1 MSKKLRFD
9 LDVDASALL
18 AANPEAFYSKAYL
31 GEENLAENYR
41 LLPGIKSKTKLAT
54 ILFGNILQ
62 SSSCGFESPTDDLSA
77 VELDVTALS
86 ALAQICQFDLEQSF
100 VALQMTK
107 GSNGD
112 FTVASFMDFY
122 WNEMAKTIGQDI
134 ELIRWQGDTTSVNA
148 TLALADGYIKGLL
161 ADSTVVDVANTTV
174 TASNVLAELAKVFAA
189 APAAIIRKKADL
201 RLYVST
207 NVANAY
213 ELAAASGNTMT
224 YVTTPLALTYLGVK
238 VVVCEGM
245 PNDTAVLTL
254 KDNLLYCFD
263 AEGDD
268 KALKAVNLSDTVAEP
283 YIRTRANMKV
293 GFHHVNGAE
302 IVLYS

>member
-31 GEENLAENYR
+31 GEGNLAENYR

-54 ILFGNILQ
+54 VVFGNILQ
-62 SSSCGFESPTDDLSA
+62 ASTCPFDAPTDDLSA
-77 VELDVTALS
+77 VEIDVCALS
-86 ALAQICQFDLEQSF
+86 AMAQVCQFDLEQSF

-122 WNEMAKTIGQDI
+122 WNTMAQQIGQDI
-134 ELIRWQGDTTSVNA
+134 ELIRWQGDTTSENA
-148 TLALADGYIKGLL
+148 TLALCDGYIKGLL
-161 ADSTVVDVANTTV
+161 ADATVVDVANTTV

-189 APAAIIRKKADL
+189 APSAIIRKKADL

-224 YVTTPLALTYLGVK
+224 YVTTPLELTYLGVK

-245 PNDTAVLTL
+245 PNDHAVLCL
-254 KDNLLYCFD
+254 KDSLLYAFD

-293 GFHHVNGAE
+293 GFHHVNGAQ

>member
-1 MSKKLRFD
+1 MSKNLKFD

-18 AANPEAFYSKAYL
+18 AANPEAFFSKAYL
-31 GEENLAENYR
+31 SEENIADNYR

-54 ILFGNILQ
+54 VLFGNILQ
-62 SSSCGFESPTDDLSA
+62 SSTCPFDAPTDDLSA
-77 VELDVTALS
+77 VEIDVCALS
-86 ALAQICQFDLEQSF
+86 AMAQICQFDLEQSF

-122 WNEMAKTIGQDI
+122 WNTMAKQIGQDI
-134 ELIRWQGDTTSVNA
+134 ELIRWQGDTESENT
-148 TLALADGYIKGLL
+148 TLALCDGYIKGLL
-161 ADSTVVDVANTTV
+161 ADATVVDVANTTV
-174 TASNVLAELAKVFAA
+174 TSSNVLAQLALIFAA
-189 APAAIIRKKADL
+189 APSAIIRRKSDL

-213 ELAAASGNTMT
+213 ELAAAQGNTLT
-224 YVTTPLALTYLGVK
+224 YVTTPLNLTYLGVN

-245 PNDTAVLTL
+245 PDNTAVLTL

-263 AEGDD
+263 AEGDS
-268 KALKAVNLSDTVAEP
+268 KALRAVNLSDTVAEP

>member
-31 GEENLAENYR
+31 SEENVAENYR

-54 ILFGNILQ
+54 VLFGNVLQ
-62 SSSCGFESPTDDLSA
+62 SSSCPFESPSDDLSA

-86 ALAQICQFDLEQSF
+86 AMAQICQFDLEQSF

-161 ADSTVVDVANTTV
+161 ADATVVDVANVAITS
-174 TASNVLAELAKVFAA
+174 SNVLAQ
-189 APAAIIRKKADL
+189 
-201 RLYVST
+201 
-207 NVANAY
+207 
-213 ELAAASGNTMT
+213 
-224 YVTTPLALTYLGVK
+224 
-238 VVVCEGM
+238 
-245 PNDTAVLTL
+245 
-254 KDNLLYCFD
+254 LLS
-263 AEGDD
+263 
-268 KALKAVNLSDTVAEP
+268 L
-283 YIRTRANMKV
+283 I
-293 GFHHVNGAE
+293 H
-302 IVLYS
+302 I

>member
-1 MSKKLRFD
+1 MSRKLRFD

-31 GEENLAENYR
+31 SEESIADNYR
-41 LLPGIKSKTKLAT
+41 LLPGVKDKTKLAT
-54 ILFGNILQ
+54 VLFSQPLQ
-62 SSSCGFESPTDDLSA
+62 ASSCSFSAPNDDLSA
-77 VELDVTALS
+77 VEISVCALS
-86 ALAQICQFDLEQSF
+86 ALAQICQFDIEQSF
-100 VALQMTK
+100 LALQMAK

-112 FTVASFMDFY
+112 FSVASFMDFY
-122 WNEMAKTIGQDI
+122 WNEMAKAIGQDI
-134 ELIRWQGDTTSVNA
+134 ELIRWQGDTESENT
-148 TLALADGYIKGLL
+148 TLALCDGYIKGLL
-161 ADSTVVDVANTTV
+161 ADATVVDVANVSITS
-174 TASNVLAELAKVFAA
+174 SNVLAQLALIFAA
-189 APAAIIRKKADL
+189 APADIIRKKADL

-213 ELAAASGNTMT
+213 ELAAAQGNTLT

-245 PNDTAVLTL
+245 PNDHAVLTL
-254 KDNLLYCFD
+254 KDNLIYAFD

-268 KALKAVNLSDTVAEP
+268 KALKAVNLADTVAEP

-293 GFHHVNGAE
+293 GFTHVNGAE
-302 IVLYS
+302 VVLYS

>member
-1 MSKKLRFD
+1 MSKNLKFD

-18 AANPEAFYSKAYL
+18 AANPEAFFSKAYL
-31 GEENLAENYR
+31 SEENIADNYR

-54 ILFGNILQ
+54 VLFGNILQ
-62 SSSCGFESPTDDLSA
+62 SSTCPFDAPTDDLSA
-77 VELDVTALS
+77 VEIDVCALS
-86 ALAQICQFDLEQSF
+86 AMAQICQFDLEQSF

-122 WNEMAKTIGQDI
+122 WNTMAKQIGQDI
-134 ELIRWQGDTTSVNA
+134 ELIRWQGDTESENT
-148 TLALADGYIKGLL
+148 TLALCDGYIKGLL
-161 ADSTVVDVANTTV
+161 ADATVVDVANVSITS
-174 TASNVLAELAKVFAA
+174 SNVLAQLALIFAA
-189 APAAIIRKKADL
+189 APSAIIRRKSDL

-213 ELAAASGNTMT
+213 ELAAAQGNTLT
-224 YVTTPLALTYLGVK
+224 YVTTPLNLTYLGVS

-245 PNDTAVLTL
+245 PDNTAVLTL

-263 AEGDD
+263 AEGDS
-268 KALKAVNLSDTVAEP
+268 KALRAVNLSDTVAEP

>member
-1 MSKKLRFD
+1 MSRKLRFD
-9 LDVDASALL
+9 LDVDSSALL

-31 GEENLAENYR
+31 AEESIADNYR
-41 LLPGIKSKTKLAT
+41 LLPGVKDKTKLAT
-54 ILFGNILQ
+54 VLFSQPLQ
-62 SSSCGFESPTDDLSA
+62 ASNCSFSAPDDDLSA
-77 VELDVTALS
+77 VEIQVCALS
-86 ALAQICQFDLEQSF
+86 SMAQICQFDLEQSF
-100 VALQMTK
+100 LALQMAK

-122 WNEMAKTIGQDI
+122 WNEMAKAIGNDL
-134 ELIRWQGDTTSVNA
+134 ELIRWQGDTESANA
-148 TLALADGYIKGLL
+148 TLALCDGYIKGLL
-161 ADSTVVDVANTTV
+161 ADSTVIDVNNTTV

-189 APAAIIRKKADL
+189 APSDIIRKKADL

-254 KDNLLYCFD
+254 KDNLIYAFD
-263 AEGDD
+263 AEGDS
-268 KALKAVNLSDTVAEP
+268 KALKAVNLADTVAEP

-293 GFHHVNGAE
+293 GFVHVNGAE

>member
-1 MSKKLRFD
+1 MSRKLRFD
-9 LDVDASALL
+9 LDVDSSALL

-31 GEENLAENYR
+31 SEESLADNYR
-41 LLPGIKSKTKLAT
+41 LLPGVKDKTKLAT
-54 ILFGNILQ
+54 VLFSQPLQ
-62 SSSCGFESPTDDLSA
+62 ASNCSFTAPDDDLSA
-77 VELDVTALS
+77 VEISVCALS
-86 ALAQICQFDLEQSF
+86 SMAQICQFDLEQSF
-100 VALQMTK
+100 LALQMAK

-122 WNEMAKTIGQDI
+122 WNEMAKAIGNDL
-134 ELIRWQGDTTSVNA
+134 ELIRWQGDTESANA
-148 TLALADGYIKGLL
+148 TLALCDGYIKGLL
-161 ADSTVVDVANTTV
+161 ADSTVIDVNNTTV
-174 TASNVLAELAKVFAA
+174 TASNVLAELAKIFAA
-189 APAAIIRKKADL
+189 APSDIIRKKADL

-224 YVTTPLALTYLGVK
+224 YVTTPLQLTYLGVK

-254 KDNLLYCFD
+254 KDNLIYAFD
-263 AEGDD
+263 AEGDS
-268 KALKAVNLSDTVAEP
+268 KALKAVNLADTVAEP

-293 GFHHVNGAE
+293 GFVHVNGAE

>member
-18 AANPEAFYSKAYL
+18 AANPEAFFSKAYL
-31 GEENLAENYR
+31 GEENIAENYR
-41 LLPGIKSKTKLAT
+41 LLPGVKSKTKLAT
-54 ILFGNILQ
+54 VLFGNILQ
-62 SSSCGFESPTDDLSA
+62 SSTCPFDAPTDDLSA
-77 VELDVTALS
+77 VEIDVCALS
-86 ALAQICQFDLEQSF
+86 AMAQICQFDLEQSF

-122 WNEMAKTIGQDI
+122 WNTMAKQIGQDI
-134 ELIRWQGDTTSVNA
+134 ELIRWQGDTTSGNA
-148 TLALADGYIKGLL
+148 TLALCDGYIKNLL
-161 ADSTVVDVANTTV
+161 ADATVVDVANTTV
-174 TASNVLAELAKVFAA
+174 NSGNVLAQLALIFSA
-189 APAAIIRKKADL
+189 APASIIRKKADL

-207 NVANAY
+207 NIANAY

-254 KDNLLYCFD
+254 KDNLLYAFD

-293 GFHHVNGAE
+293 GFVHVNGAE

>member
-1 MSKKLRFD
+1 MSRKLRFD
-9 LDVDASALL
+9 LDVDSSALL

-31 GEENLAENYR
+31 SEESLADNYR
-41 LLPGIKSKTKLAT
+41 LLPGVKDKTKLAT
-54 ILFGNILQ
+54 VLFSQPLQ
-62 SSSCGFESPTDDLSA
+62 ASNCSFSAPDDDLSA
-77 VELDVTALS
+77 VEISVCALS
-86 ALAQICQFDLEQSF
+86 SMAQICQFDLEQSF
-100 VALQMTK
+100 LALQMAK

-122 WNEMAKTIGQDI
+122 WNEMAKAIGNDL
-134 ELIRWQGDTTSVNA
+134 ELIRWQGDTDSENA
-148 TLALADGYIKGLL
+148 TLALCDGYIKGLL
-161 ADSTVVDVANTTV
+161 ADATVIDVNNATV
-174 TASNVLAELAKVFAA
+174 TASNVLAELAKIFAA
-189 APAAIIRKKADL
+189 APSDIIRKKADL

-254 KDNLLYCFD
+254 KDNLIYAFD
-263 AEGDD
+263 AEGDS
-268 KALKAVNLSDTVAEP
+268 KALKAVNLADTVAEP

-293 GFHHVNGAE
+293 GFVHVNGAE